1 MTPSRKAIVK
11 GLVRKQAPTFAR
23 TTWSSE
29 KYRTQI
35 LRYHSL
41 KLKEEAKTLCSSTGD
56 TCLLRSKLTDSIL
69 TIDWEAL
76 HRELCDKAP
85 LLMSVLES
93 VTPTKR
99 QPCKKAALCMCASV
113 LLFART
119 KNMSLIQRVISI
131 LLYAGHAS
139 KQVYTQLNHLGI
151 CMSYEQSMRL
161 LDSLGKDHDEEIY
174 KWSRQLENT
183 IVTDSEVSSTYIR
196 TYVMYMHKY
205 K

>member
-113 LLFART
+113 LLFAHT

-139 KQVYTQLNHLGI
+139 KQVCYFKLYMQIEN
-151 CMSYEQSMRL
+151 
-161 LDSLGKDHDEEIY
+161 KDKQHTTL
-174 KWSRQLENT
+174 SR
-183 IVTDSEVSSTYIR
+183 
-196 TYVMYMHKY
+196 
-205 K
+205 